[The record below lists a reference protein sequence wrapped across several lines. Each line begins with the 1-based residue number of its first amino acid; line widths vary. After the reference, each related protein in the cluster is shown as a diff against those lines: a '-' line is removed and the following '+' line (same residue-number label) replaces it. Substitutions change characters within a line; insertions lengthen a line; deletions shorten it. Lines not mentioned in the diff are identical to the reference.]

1 LSKKLPLMV
10 MVAPNGARR
19 NEKDHHGL
27 PMTIEQTVAAA
38 LACQQAGA
46 CILHAHI
53 RDKHGKHS
61 LDALIYDE
69 LLAEMARQVPDMLV
83 QITTEAV
90 GQYTTQQQMDLVTK
104 LRPKMASVALRELV
118 PTVASEVEA
127 KHFFSWADEAQ
138 VHLQIILYDAADLK
152 RLNQLQK
159 TGVIPRKTDCVL
171 YVLGRYR
178 ENLQA
183 QPSDLNEFMEPK
195 NQQAWF
201 ACAFGQNEH
210 ACITN
215 AIDIGGHA
223 RVGFENNLWLPSGE
237 LAANNHTLVAQ
248 VVSYAQ
254 SQDRQVASAQEAK
267 LMLGVRD

>member
-1 LSKKLPLMV
+1 LSKQLPLMI

-27 PMTIEQTVAAA
+27 PMTIEQTVIAA

-53 RDKHGKHS
+53 RDKQGKHS
-61 LDALIYDE
+61 LDAFIYEE
-69 LLAEMARQVPDMLV
+69 LLAEMVNQVPDMLV

-90 GQYTTQQQMDLVTK
+90 GQYSTQQQMDLVTK

-118 PTVASEVEA
+118 PTVASEVGA
-127 KHFFSWADEAQ
+127 KHFFSWANEAQ
-138 VHLQIILYDAADLK
+138 VQLQVILYDAADLK
-152 RLNQLQK
+152 RLNELQK
-159 TGVIPRKTDCVL
+159 AGVLPGKTVCVL

-183 QPSDLNEFMEPK
+183 QPSDLDEFMKPK
-195 NQQAWF
+195 RQSPWF

-248 VVSYAQ
+248 VANYAQ
-254 SQDRQVASAQEAK
+254 IQGRSLASAQQAK
-267 LMLGVRD
+267 LMLGVRE

>member
-1 LSKKLPLMV
+1 MSKQLPLMI

-19 NEKDHHGL
+19 NKKDHHGL
-27 PMTIEQTVAAA
+27 PMTIDQTVTAA

-53 RDKHGKHS
+53 RDKQGKHS
-61 LDALIYDE
+61 LDAFIYEE
-69 LLAEMARQVPDMLV
+69 LLAEMANQVPDMLV

-90 GQYTTQQQMDLVTK
+90 GQYSTQQQMDLVTK

-118 PTVASEVEA
+118 PTGASEVGA
-127 KHFFSWADEAQ
+127 KHFFSWANEAQ
-138 VHLQIILYDAADLK
+138 VQLQVILYDAADVK
-152 RLNQLQK
+152 RLNELQK
-159 TGVIPRKTDCVL
+159 AGVLPGKTACVL

-183 QPSDLNEFMEPK
+183 QPSDLNEFMKPK
-195 NQQAWF
+195 SQYPWF

-248 VVSYAQ
+248 VASYAQ
-254 SQDRQVASAQEAK
+254 TQGRSLASAQEAK
-267 LMLGVRD
+267 LMLGVRE